1 MLGYNA
7 KLVPQPQDALAF
19 GLLMPECG
27 ADQVIDEVDLGTGEI
42 SQSVGRPAIV
52 TTPFIFLLIRHRNR
66 KALLSTLGR
75 RISAERGRPLH
86 RAIREVPPRRFA
98 CTVVDRR
105 QNQPL
110 GLKPAS
116 TRWRSGQV

>member
-1 MLGYNA
+1 MGDRVGRMLGYNA

-52 TTPFIFLLIRHRNR
+52 TYANSF
-66 KALLSTLGR
+66 SCS
-75 RISAERGRPLH
+75 SATET
-86 RAIREVPPRRFA
+86 A
-98 CTVVDRR
+98 
-105 QNQPL
+105 
-110 GLKPAS
+110 KPC
-116 TRWRSGQV
+116 

>member
-1 MLGYNA
+1 MGDRAGRMLGYNA

-52 TTPFIFLLIRHRNR
+52 TY
-66 KALLSTLGR
+66 
-75 RISAERGRPLH
+75 
-86 RAIREVPPRRFA
+86 AIHFPAHPP
-98 CTVVDRR
+98 
-105 QNQPL
+105 P
-110 GLKPAS
+110 KPQSPAKYI
-116 TRWRSGQV
+116 GPAHFG